1 MRTMASLIRSAA
13 VPCSG
18 EFTAVRSANPRAL
31 GLRLLISGMGRS
43 RPNSVRVTP
52 VRRTSAMVSS
62 MNAARPRSARSN
74 CAI

>member
-18 EFTAVRSANPRAL
+18 ELTAVRSAKPRAL

-52 VRRTSAMVSS
+52 VWRTSAMVAS
-62 MNAARPRSARSN
+62 MKRRTPA
-74 CAI
+74 